1 MKKIINR
8 KTYNTETARS
18 VSVWCN
24 GEYGNMSY
32 VKETLYK
39 KKTGEYFLY
48 GMSGA
53 NGKYAES
60 FGCNSWSGG
69 EAFIPYTEDQ
79 AKKWLEKHGSAE
91 EYIKEFGEPEE

>member
-1 MKKIINR
+1 MKKIING
-8 KTYNTETARS
+8 KTYNTETAKA

-32 VKETLYK
+32 VEETLYK

-53 NGKYAES
+53 TGKYAES
-60 FGCNSWSGG
+60 IGCNSKNGG
-69 EAFIPYTEDQ
+69 SKFISYTEDQ
-79 AKKWLEKHGSAE
+79 AKEWLEKYGTAE
-91 EYIKEFGEPEE
+91 EYIEEFGEPEE